1 VSAQPAGHGG
11 RYDLIRLPLGG
22 ETVVVPADEYQRP
35 QAPERRA
42 SAEDPD
48 AAEADA
54 LSHEDV
60 LAELFDGD
68 L

>member
-1 VSAQPAGHGG
+1 M
-11 RYDLIRLPLGG
+11 
-22 ETVVVPADEYQRP
+22 VPADEYQRP

>member
-1 VSAQPAGHGG
+1 MAAGTISYAFTLAVRPWWYRSMSTSGPGHRNAVPPRKTRTPPKPTHG
-11 RYDLIRLPLGG
+11 
-22 ETVVVPADEYQRP
+22 
-35 QAPERRA
+35 
-42 SAEDPD
+42 
-48 AAEADA
+48 AEADA